1 MDELPEVE
9 FKREILIIEKTK
21 SLPKARTINENKKI
35 NEQMFPQAQYPMVD
49 FETEYNE
56 SARPFQRIANSYE
69 NAVIPKKGDIS
80 LFSYGVSNYLEV

>member
-35 NEQMFPQAQYPMVD
+35 NEQMFP
-49 FETEYNE
+49 
-56 SARPFQRIANSYE
+56 
-69 NAVIPKKGDIS
+69 
-80 LFSYGVSNYLEV
+80 